1 MKKPEPLTPKPATQ
15 ARVQQT
21 VLNDGYEEIKKM
33 IDLRRKK
40 HGRAKVFIES
50 LKPLSLNIN
59 P

>member
-1 MKKPEPLTPKPATQ
+1 MKKPEPLTPKPGAQ

-40 HGRAKVFIES
+40 HGRAKV
-50 LKPLSLNIN
+50 
-59 P
+59 